1 MKIKTQ
7 QQYRMKTFVEI
18 HTCDDGHLC
27 NAYMGYAELNIFCGF
42 LARYYHIKALV
53 EITFLFD
60 YHCLPKMGD
69 VWCYMLY
76 GNTGSG
82 GGGGVGAVAVLEA
95 TDEKNM
101 PMEAKA
107 VAVEEIVFSSI
118 NVTALVGNVQLLAV
132 L

>member
-1 MKIKTQ
+1 
-7 QQYRMKTFVEI
+7 
-18 HTCDDGHLC
+18 
-27 NAYMGYAELNIFCGF
+27 
-42 LARYYHIKALV
+42 
-53 EITFLFD
+53 
-60 YHCLPKMGD
+60 
-69 VWCYMLY
+69 MLY